1 MPLHALALH
10 AGPAARERLLDEGLR
25 PDQFGLLVGA
35 SGGAKWLVLAALDR
49 VLFPW
54 LMHHRSTP
62 LACVGSSIGAWRHLC
77 LAQEDPAAATTRF
90 EAAYIAQRYETR
102 PTPQHVSA
110 VSRGIL
116 DELLGREGAHRVAK
130 HPLIRTHIVAARARA
145 PWRVSS
151 KPALLAA
158 ATATALGNL
167 LHRGTLE
174 ASLERGCFHTG
185 DATEALRF
193 PRLGTRY
200 LGLTEHNVADA
211 AMASGSI
218 PLVSAGVETLVPGE
232 VFWDGGMTDYHFGP
246 GLSGHEGLVLY
257 PHFYPHFAP
266 GWFDKA
272 LPWRRRRAD
281 AWPGLV
287 LLCPTPEFVRS
298 LPGGRVPERGDFSR
312 FSTEERQRRW
322 KVASGAA
329 VTLAEE
335 FQEIVASRHALE
347 RVLAPGRH

>member
-1 MPLHALALH
+1 MAPYALALH
-10 AGPAARERLLDEGLR
+10 AGSEARERLLDEGLR
-25 PDQFGLLVGA
+25 PEQFGLLVGA

-54 LMHHRSTP
+54 LMQGRSTP

-77 LAQEDPAAATTRF
+77 LAQDDPAAATTRF
-90 EAAYIAQRYETR
+90 EHAYIEQRYEAR
-102 PTPQHVSA
+102 PSPEHVSA

-116 DELLGREGAHRVAK
+116 QELLGPDGARQVST
-130 HPLIRTHIVAARARA
+130 HPLLRTHIVAARARA

-151 KPALLAA
+151 TPALLAA
-158 ATATALGNL
+158 ATATAFGNL
-167 LHRGTLE
+167 LHRGTLQ

-185 DATEALRF
+185 DAAGTLRF
-193 PRLGTRY
+193 PQLRTRY
-200 LGLTEHNVADA
+200 LALTGENVADA

-218 PLVSAGVETLVPGE
+218 PLVSAGVETLLPGE
-232 VFWDGGMTDYHFGP
+232 VFWDGGMTDYHFEP

-272 LPWRRRRAD
+272 LPWRRRRAA

-287 LLCPTPEFVRS
+287 LMCPTREFVRA

-312 FSTEERQRRW
+312 FPTEERQRRW
-322 KVASGAA
+322 RQASAA
-329 VTLAEE
+329 AQQIADEFAELAAGRGLET
-335 FQEIVASRHALE
+335 AL
-347 RVLAPGRH
+347 AAGKD

>member
-1 MPLHALALH
+1 MAPYALALH
-10 AGPAARERLLDEGLR
+10 AGSEARERLLDEGLR
-25 PDQFGLLVGA
+25 PEQFGLLVGA

-54 LMHHRSTP
+54 LMQGRSTP

-77 LAQEDPAAATTRF
+77 LAQDDPAAATTRF
-90 EAAYIAQRYETR
+90 EHAYIEQHYEAR
-102 PTPQHVSA
+102 PSPEHVSA

-116 DELLGREGAHRVAK
+116 QELLGPDGARQVST
-130 HPLIRTHIVAARARA
+130 HPLLRTHIVAARARA

-151 KPALLAA
+151 TPALLAA
-158 ATATALGNL
+158 ATATAFGNL
-167 LHRGTLE
+167 LHRGTLQ

-185 DATEALRF
+185 DAAGTLRF
-193 PRLGTRY
+193 PQLRTRY
-200 LGLTEHNVADA
+200 LALTGENVADA

-218 PLVSAGVETLVPGE
+218 PLVSAGVETLLPGE
-232 VFWDGGMTDYHFGP
+232 VFWDGGMTDYHFEP

-272 LPWRRRRAD
+272 LPWRRRRAA

-287 LLCPTPEFVRS
+287 LMCPTREFVRS

-312 FSTEERQRRW
+312 FPTEERQRRW
-322 KVASGAA
+322 RQASAA
-329 VTLAEE
+329 AQQIADEFAELAAGRGLET
-335 FQEIVASRHALE
+335 AL
-347 RVLAPGRH
+347 AAGKD